1 MTKASDAPDAAGA
14 AADPAYPTEGGEPLM
29 QQLGRTLAA
38 FKQVYIAEVG
48 ASPLAAW
55 MLSLLVARDGQTQH
69 ELTTHM
75 RVDPSMVTRTVK
87 EMEGEHGWVRRARD
101 PGDNRLV
108 RVYLTAS
115 GRTRA
120 RGLIERIVDMER
132 RLTRDLGAERAGAL
146 GATLR
151 ELEEAARTEHSRLT
165 AQAATPRKDSES

>member
-1 MTKASDAPDAAGA
+1 
-14 AADPAYPTEGGEPLM
+14 M

-38 FKQVYIAEVG
+38 FKQVYVAEVG

-69 ELTTHM
+69 ELTAQM
-75 RVDPSMVTRTVK
+75 RVDPSMVTRTVQ

-101 PGDNRLV
+101 PDDNRLV
-108 RVYLTAS
+108 RVYLTES

-120 RGLIERIVDMER
+120 RGLIERVADMER
-132 RLTRDLGAERAGAL
+132 RLTRGLSAERVGAL
-146 GATLR
+146 CATLR

-165 AQAATPRKDSES
+165 ARAATPRKDDPT